1 MKLSMWMVFKAL
13 NSYEP
18 IANISNNSP
27 CITGVR
33 LSTQHKTGADQGQ
46 YVYICTKN
54 DESGNKTVLL
64 KNGRDTIT
72 LQKGS
77 VDEVLN
83 TLMETFE
90 FYTNWHA
97 ALQMAANNKDIQQI
111 IDLGCDVLDNPIV
124 LADVEGNVLALSTA
138 YAHKELSSHW
148 KETCESGHLPMA
160 IIGMPQRTM
169 QGEAGIWTSTPQMYL
184 ISNSCKLIGAYLT
197 IDGERIADISVWDY
211 GDRMTVSDVALVQML
226 CDALISALDVKKA
239 NIASR
244 SSVDILS
251 DLLRGIDMEEGLM
264 SALSMRCPP
273 PWQLLLIDT
282 PQQQNEIALR
292 HVLLHF
298 NASPYPCIPLLF
310 EKQVVVLVSQSN
322 VTPLLHLV
330 FGQQDWQYYL
340 SMLSL
345 PFDDPR
351 AIRTMYEQMRF
362 AMQTSEQKSGLLE
375 GSSAALKYIFAL
387 ICEDPR
393 IQFLVH
399 PALKQLKQYDL
410 EKNINL
416 YETLYQYL
424 FHDGSVQAAAQAMHI
439 HKNTFNYRM
448 ERIHGMLSID
458 LNDPLTRSYLRFS
471 YLYEQYT
478 AEHSLTASAK

>member
-1 MKLSMWMVFKAL
+1 MKLSMWMILKAL
-13 NSYEP
+13 NSYHP
-18 IANISNNSP
+18 IGNIRDDSLH
-27 CITGVR
+27 ITGVR
-33 LSTQHKTGADQGQ
+33 TSSQHKTGVDQNQ
-46 YVYICTKN
+46 YVYICTKTDKFRN
-54 DESGNKTVLL
+54 NYVML

-72 LQKGS
+72 LQQSS

-97 ALQMAANNKDIQQI
+97 ALQMAANNKAIQQI

-160 IIGMPQRTM
+160 IIGMPQRTL
-169 QGEAGIWTSTPQMYL
+169 QGEAGIWTATPKMYL
-184 ISNSCKLIGAYLT
+184 ISNSCKLIGSYIT
-197 IDGERIADISVWDY
+197 IDGERIADISVWDH
-211 GDRMTVSDVALVQML
+211 GDHMVESDIALVQML
-226 CDALISALDVKKA
+226 CDALVSALDVKKTSA
-239 NIASR
+239 ASR
-244 SSVDILS
+244 SSVDIMN

-310 EKQVVVLVSQSN
+310 EKQVVVLASQSN
-322 VTPLLHLV
+322 VSPLLHLV
-330 FGQQDWQYYL
+330 FRQQDWQYYL

-345 PFDDPR
+345 PFDDPH
-351 AIRTMYEQMRF
+351 AIRTMYNQMRF
-362 AMQTSEQKSGLLE
+362 SMQTGDQKSGQFQ
-375 GSSAALKYIFAL
+375 GSSAVLKYIFAL
-387 ICEDPR
+387 ICEDSR
-393 IQFLVH
+393 IQFLIH

-424 FHDGSVQAAAQAMHI
+424 LHDGSVQAAAQAMHI

-448 ERIHGMLSID
+448 ERIHSMLSID

-471 YLYEQYT
+471 YLYEQYA
-478 AEHSLTASAK
+478 AEQAQSEHE